1 MADTVPFGQRLS
13 ELLTAR
19 KPDGGG
25 QAWLA
30 KRAGIEASTVSRW
43 LRNERLPSLD
53 TLEVVA
59 PVLELSVEELVDGT
73 NVSERSRSG
82 PEFVPIAQYQ
92 QAVATLL
99 DFERKSNEAEAR
111 LRDAQ
116 VSLAEERAARKE
128 VRSELQELQ
137 DRLERETS
145 ANSSLQAEVERYR
158 KALEKAVAD
167 IWTLNAHLADIEHVA
182 KASAKSGRTTAVLA
196 AIAAITGTA
205 TVAHYIGKNQATN
218 PRAPK
223 AKKP

>member
-1 MADTVPFGQRLS
+1 
-13 ELLTAR
+13 
-19 KPDGGG
+19 
-25 QAWLA
+25 
-30 KRAGIEASTVSRW
+30 VS
-43 LRNERLPSLD
+43 
-53 TLEVVA
+53 A
-59 PVLELSVEELVDGT
+59 
-73 NVSERSRSG
+73 RSRSG